1 MNKKTAKE
9 TFEKLGY
16 KQLGSF
22 KPDDDYIIVA
32 YKKEYYGDYLYVY
45 FYGANEI
52 RITMED
58 NKGRIY
64 PPIFDL
70 ELLQAINQQVKELKW
85 YE

>member
-1 MNKKTAKE
+1 MSAKE
-9 TFEKLGY
+9 MFEKLGY

-22 KPDDDYIIVA
+22 KPDDDDYIITA
-32 YKKEYYGDYLYVY
+32 YKREYYGDYLYVY

-70 ELLQAINQQVKELKW
+70 ELLQAINKQIEELGW
-85 YE
+85 NNEV